1 MYRQLLFKSGL
12 KKLKSGHKKLKS
24 VYKKLKS
31 AYKNHAFC
39 HKREPVPDSYNK
51 RERVPDSYN
60 KRERVPDSYKWRES
74 IAHALEQIARAL
86 AARRPSKEARCFLGR
101 SKAKWLYLK
110 TAIIML

>member
-24 VYKKLKS
+24 VYKKVKS

-39 HKREPVPDSYNK
+39 HKREP
-51 RERVPDSYN
+51 VPDSYN

-74 IAHALEQIARAL
+74 IAHALEQIARAQ

>member
-51 RERVPDSYN
+51 RERVPDSY
-60 KRERVPDSYKWRES
+60 KWRES
-74 IAHALEQIARAL
+74 IAHALEQIARAQ

>member
-12 KKLKSGHKKLKS
+12 KKLKNGHKKLKS

-51 RERVPDSYN
+51 RERVPDSY
-60 KRERVPDSYKWRES
+60 KWRES
-74 IAHALEQIARAL
+74 IAHALEQIARAQ

>member
-1 MYRQLLFKSGL
+1 MCRQLLFKSGL

-51 RERVPDSYN
+51 RERVPDSY
-60 KRERVPDSYKWRES
+60 KWRES
-74 IAHALEQIARAL
+74 IAHALEQIARAQ

-110 TAIIML
+110 TATIML

>member
-51 RERVPDSYN
+51 RERVPDSY
-60 KRERVPDSYKWRES
+60 KWRES
-74 IAHALEQIARAL
+74 IADALEQIARAQ

>member
-24 VYKKLKS
+24 VYKKVKS

-51 RERVPDSYN
+51 RERVPDSY
-60 KRERVPDSYKWRES
+60 KWRES
-74 IAHALEQIARAL
+74 IAHALQQIARAQ

>member
-24 VYKKLKS
+24 VYKKLKN

-39 HKREPVPDSYNK
+39 HKREP
-51 RERVPDSYN
+51 VPDSYN

-74 IAHALEQIARAL
+74 IAHALEQIARAQ

>member
-39 HKREPVPDSYNK
+39 HKQEP
-51 RERVPDSYN
+51 VPDSYN

-74 IAHALEQIARAL
+74 IAHALEQIARAQ

>member
-51 RERVPDSYN
+51 RERVPDSY
-60 KRERVPDSYKWRES
+60 KWRES
-74 IAHALEQIARAL
+74 IAHALEQIARAQ

-101 SKAKWLYLK
+101 SKAEWLYLK